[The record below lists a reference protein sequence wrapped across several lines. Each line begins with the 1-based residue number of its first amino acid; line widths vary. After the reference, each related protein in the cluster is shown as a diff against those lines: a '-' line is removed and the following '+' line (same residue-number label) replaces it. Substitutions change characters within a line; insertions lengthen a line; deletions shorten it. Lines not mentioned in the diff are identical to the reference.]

1 MARVLVSE
9 AEKVYV
15 LHGVQEDIRVDGRRR
30 GDLRPLMVESD
41 LVTHT
46 SGSAHLRL
54 ANTDILVGVKGCH
67 SECLYGYI
75 SICVQYFCKSHVQSS
90 AKRWVPGLVNF
101 VHALAYHFCPAL
113 VAAFTQPGA
122 HLFAE
127 PCTSKSLH
135 LRSHKYT

>member
-30 GDLRPLMVESD
+30 GDLRPLMIESD

-54 ANTDILVGVKGCH
+54 ANTDILVGVKACYYW
-67 SECLYGYI
+67 CLPTNKTLLPVDL
-75 SICVQYFCKSHVQSS
+75 C
-90 AKRWVPGLVNF
+90 
-101 VHALAYHFCPAL
+101 
-113 VAAFTQPGA
+113 
-122 HLFAE
+122 
-127 PCTSKSLH
+127 
-135 LRSHKYT
+135 

>member
-30 GDLRPLMVESD
+30 GDLRPLMIESD

-54 ANTDILVGVKGCH
+54 ANTDILVGVKACYYW
-67 SECLYGYI
+67 CLPTN
-75 SICVQYFCKSHVQSS
+75 K
-90 AKRWVPGLVNF
+90 
-101 VHALAYHFCPAL
+101 
-113 VAAFTQPGA
+113 T
-122 HLFAE
+122 
-127 PCTSKSLH
+127 LH
-135 LRSHKYT
+135 PVDLS

>member
-1 MARVLVSE
+1 MARVSVSE

-54 ANTDILVGVKGCH
+54 ANTDVLVGVKVRPSTGCPTNT
-67 SECLYGYI
+67 
-75 SICVQYFCKSHVQSS
+75 V
-90 AKRWVPGLVNF
+90 
-101 VHALAYHFCPAL
+101 
-113 VAAFTQPGA
+113 
-122 HLFAE
+122 LFDT
-127 PCTSKSLH
+127 PLFWDI
-135 LRSHKYT
+135 R